1 MRVVRVFY
9 VGETFEENGL
19 SRTVK
24 STVRKDR
31 DFYRVLFRSATGTHR
46 VDICQHSVGISRS
59 AGLERQYLTVRRKR
73 GQAFPVC
80 LDGTQFLQAT
90 TLTSVIGNDSPINRL
105 PAKIVGNHDLLFITG
120 KITIDRGQSGYANRI
135 DRL

>member
-31 DFYRVLFRSATGTHR
+31 DFYRVLFRFVAGTHR

-73 GQAFPVC
+73 GQSFPVC
-80 LDGTQFLQAT
+80 FDGTQFLQVT
-90 TLTSVIGNDSPINRL
+90 TLTAVIGNDRSVNRL

-120 KITIDRGQSGYANRI
+120 KITIDCGQSGYANRI